1 MRLALKL
8 QGKPISQQVA
18 GTSNLIWWLLTDFTK
33 QFYFMLESCGFGL
46 LSTLNSEGPNSKKSV
61 SGQ

>member
-1 MRLALKL
+1 METVTHSLFFTMAE
-8 QGKPISQQVA
+8 IST
-18 GTSNLIWWLLTDFTK
+18 TSNLIWQLLTDFTK